1 MALFKCIKSGTV
13 VNFTAQH
20 DIDEMKRHPEYQV
33 IDAPSVVEDFKEDGT
48 KHTIILRKP
57 TGRPRK
63 EKLL

>member
-20 DIDEMKRHPEYQV
+20 DIDEMKRHPEYQM
-33 IDAPSVVEDFKEDGT
+33 IDESGAVQESKEDGT
-48 KHTIILRKP
+48 KQTIILRKP

-63 EKLL
+63 EQLL